1 MARYASSQEW
11 LEFSVL
17 PTRCWGNRRR
27 KGHGDTGARSIP
39 EPRSTAPPQRRPP
52 AKDCCSTRYC
62 GKLGVD
68 ALAIDYSARLDSALT
83 ACFEASVA
91 YSVSMSATGSSQ
103 PRRDVTPVHPAA
115 SRAPRLGSIRIPP
128 TPFDSPSCF
137 CRTTKPA
144 FSPST
149 PSSREKFC
157 YSANSPPPGQDGG
170 VSTPFRLSTTLV
182 RGNPPASSSSTSCS
196 EVAIT
201 ALAPCRR
208 RLPQTA

>member
-17 PTRCWGNRRR
+17 PTRCWGQSRPKSHR
-27 KGHGDTGARSIP
+27 DTGARSIP
-39 EPRSTAPPQRRPP
+39 GHTSTASPQMRPP

-115 SRAPRLGSIRIPP
+115 SRAPRLGSIRIRSSA
-128 TPFDSPSCF
+128 FDSASWLWH
-137 CRTTKPA
+137 TTKPA
-144 FSPST
+144 LSASNGAIPHCSVTITGVPAATASAAEFPKFSFRDGST
-149 PSSREKFC
+149 KT
-157 YSANSPPPGQDGG
+157 SAS
-170 VSTPFRLSTTLV
+170 L
-182 RGNPPASSSSTSCS
+182 
-196 EVAIT
+196 
-201 ALAPCRR
+201 
-208 RLPQTA
+208 